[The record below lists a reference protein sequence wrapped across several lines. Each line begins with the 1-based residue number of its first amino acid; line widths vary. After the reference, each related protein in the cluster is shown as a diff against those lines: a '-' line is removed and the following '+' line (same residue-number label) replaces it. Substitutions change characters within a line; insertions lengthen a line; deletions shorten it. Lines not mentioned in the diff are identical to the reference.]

1 MADFVVF
8 MLFVVFA
15 EWLLIQTVIAQAVLS
30 QNPIFV
36 IFNGQLDKLDV
47 IFAKHCYNFLIIV
60 EFDHDQTPERNPNN
74 LKLDNSEDLFDFNE
88 KIK

>member
-8 MLFVVFA
+8 YAFSCFC
-15 EWLLIQTVIAQAVLS
+15 WVIITSNNCVAVLS

>member
-8 MLFVVFA
+8 YAFSCFC
-15 EWLLIQTVIAQAVLS
+15 WVIITSNNCVAVLS

-36 IFNGQLDKLDV
+36 IFNGQVDMLDV

-74 LKLDNSEDLFDFNE
+74 LKLDNSEDLFRL
-88 KIK
+88 

>member
-8 MLFVVFA
+8 YAFSCFC
-15 EWLLIQTVIAQAVLS
+15 WVIITSNNCVAVLS

-47 IFAKHCYNFLIIV
+47 ILAKHCYNFLIIV
-60 EFDHDQTPERNPNN
+60 KFDHDQTPERNPNN

>member
-8 MLFVVFA
+8 YAFSCFC
-15 EWLLIQTVIAQAVLS
+15 WVIITSNNCVAVLS

-60 EFDHDQTPERNPNN
+60 EFDHNQNPERNPNN